1 MGDSSS
7 SETAKTVHSED
18 NGCASSTQV
27 KTPFRQQ
34 AWLQVLAGHLIVFDT
49 FGYIGSWGLFQSYY
63 QISLGRSPSE
73 ISWIGSIQLFL
84 VYFVGSLSGRTLDA
98 GYVRTALALGCSL
111 QVVGI
116 FTAAQ
121 STRYWQ
127 LFLSQGI
134 CVGLGNGLTFTPM
147 ISLISTYY
155 EDKFRPL
162 AVSFAAAG
170 AATGGM
176 VFPAI
181 ARRLLDRIGV
191 VWTVRV
197 MGFVFLANSAIA
209 LALVRQRTTARKS
222 GPLLEWSAFTEL
234 PYLLFTIGV
243 FLVLWGV
250 YFAYYFITIF
260 ATDIVHMS
268 SSQSFYLIMALNGI
282 GIPGRI
288 LPAYLVTVAPSVLH
302 IFVPTILASGLSLYL
317 WAFVKSSSG
326 LLIWTLVYG
335 FCANAVQALALGGLG
350 SLTVDKRKMGTR
362 TGMVLSIVS
371 FASLTGPP
379 IASALIDARAGD
391 FLYAQIFGGTTMVCG
406 AMVLVGVIWV
416 RNP

>member
-27 KTPFRQQ
+27 KTPLHRQ

-84 VYFVGSLSGRTLDA
+84 VYFVGSLSGRTQDA
-98 GYVRTALALGCSL
+98 GYVRTALAIGCSL

-209 LALVRQRTTARKS
+209 LALVRQRTAARKS

-406 AMVLVGVIWV
+406 AMVLVGVIWA

>member
-27 KTPFRQQ
+27 KTPFHRQ

-134 CVGLGNGLTFTPM
+134 CVGLVNGLTFTPM

-209 LALVRQRTTARKS
+209 LALVRQRTAARKS

-317 WAFVKSSSG
+317 WAFVKSPSG

-406 AMVLVGVIWV
+406 ALVLVGVIWV